1 MCLHSAST
9 KMWNPSEVSFLLDGY
24 CSCGELTIKK
34 QVFNALQILYMY
46 NSMHLNKIN
55 NISNNGKSENSEKSV
70 KLDILE
76 NNNTIK
82 FELTN

>member
-1 MCLHSAST
+1 MLAPRCGIPAR
-9 KMWNPSEVSFLLDGY
+9 FLFFLGGY
-24 CSCGELTIKK
+24 CSCGELTIKQ

-46 NSMHLNKIN
+46 NSMHLNRIN

-70 KLDILE
+70 KSE

-82 FELTN
+82 VEFTT